1 MTLCGL
7 CHECFSIVPLT
18 EATEIVLETAG
29 FYIDTKY
36 FEVFPDPAKRNRTN
50 VSGIYECPHCDYP
63 NSLTDFH
70 LLFSIVIPPMVHYYR
85 ET

>member
-1 MTLCGL
+1 MTLCGI

-36 FEVFPDPAKRNRTN
+36 FEVFPHKDKCN

-63 NSLTDFH
+63 NSLTDFD
-70 LLFSIVIPPMVHYYR
+70 LLFSMVIPPILQHYR
-85 ET
+85 TES